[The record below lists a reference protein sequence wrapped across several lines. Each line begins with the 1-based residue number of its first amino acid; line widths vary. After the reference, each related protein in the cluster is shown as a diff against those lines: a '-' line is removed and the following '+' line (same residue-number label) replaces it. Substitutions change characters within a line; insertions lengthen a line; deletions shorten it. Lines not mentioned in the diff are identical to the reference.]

1 MALAMHAAFKGRG
14 LLRTVVL
21 VPWAVLTVVSAITWR
36 TLFEPNLGL
45 APTVLGKLGIAENV
59 VWLGQ
64 SGYAMAVMVL
74 ADVWKTAPFMA
85 LLLLAGLQVIPD
97 DVYDAAKVDGATAW
111 QRFRRITLPLLVP
124 AILVALIFRTLD
136 ALRIFDLPFVLTGG
150 TNGTSTLSLIA
161 QQELTTNNLIGYGSA
176 LAVLDVRDRDGGLVP
191 VHQDGRRK
199 HPIAGGGRLM
209 EAHAMERVA
218 AEPRAAERRA
228 PRRKWVRPVLMWLVV
243 VAIFIFCL
251 FPFYW
256 LINVSLKTG
265 PDLAQSDLFPPSP
278 TLDNYDSIFKNG
290 DFTSALRNSVIVTSI
305 TTVLA
310 LIVGSFAAYAL
321 ARLRFPNKFLLLA
334 VILSISTFPPI
345 AIAAPIFKL
354 WTDIGFYDTYIG
366 LILPYL
372 TFALPLAIYILTSFF
387 KEIPKSLEEAA
398 LVDGATYFQAFRKVV
413 LPLAAPGLVTA
424 GLLTA
429 FFVWNEFLLAQT
441 LTSSPKAYTVPVA
454 VANFTGSQKFEIP
467 LGTISAASVV
477 ITIPLVAAVIIFQKR
492 IVAGMTAGAV
502 KG

>member
-1 MALAMHAAFKGRG
+1 
-14 LLRTVVL
+14 
-21 VPWAVLTVVSAITWR
+21 
-36 TLFEPNLGL
+36 
-45 APTVLGKLGIAENV
+45 
-59 VWLGQ
+59 
-64 SGYAMAVMVL
+64 
-74 ADVWKTAPFMA
+74 
-85 LLLLAGLQVIPD
+85 
-97 DVYDAAKVDGATAW
+97 
-111 QRFRRITLPLLVP
+111 
-124 AILVALIFRTLD
+124 
-136 ALRIFDLPFVLTGG
+136 
-150 TNGTSTLSLIA
+150 
-161 QQELTTNNLIGYGSA
+161 
-176 LAVLDVRDRDGGLVP
+176 
-191 VHQDGRRK
+191 
-199 HPIAGGGRLM
+199 
-209 EAHAMERVA
+209 MERVA
-218 AEPRAAERRA
+218 AEPGAAERRA
-228 PRRKWVRPVLMWLVV
+228 PRRNWVRPALLWLAVL
-243 VAIFIFCL
+243 AIAVFCL

-265 PDLAQSDLFPPSP
+265 TDLSESNLFPPNP

-290 DFTSALRNSVIVTSI
+290 DFTSAIRNSVIVTSI
-305 TTVLA
+305 TTFLA
-310 LIVGSFAAYAL
+310 LVVGSFAAYAL

-354 WTDIGFYDTYIG
+354 WTEIGFYDTYIG

-441 LTSSPKAYTVPVA
+441 LTSSPKAFTVPVS

-477 ITIPLVAAVIIFQKR
+477 ITIPLVLAVILFQKR